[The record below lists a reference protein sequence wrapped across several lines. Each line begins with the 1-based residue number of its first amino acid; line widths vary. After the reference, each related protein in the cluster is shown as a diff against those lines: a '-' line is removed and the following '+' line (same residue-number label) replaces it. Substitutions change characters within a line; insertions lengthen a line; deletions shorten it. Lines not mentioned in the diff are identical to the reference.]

1 MILIKNTNCIYY
13 INKNNDDKIKINY
26 KGSIS
31 NQLEGKRKIL
41 KLLYK
46 NLIKNVKEKQDF
58 DLNPE
63 LNENNINGYVIKWEK
78 TQYASFFLLTSK
90 LIQVKYNDKTE
101 ILFFVHEK
109 YIQYIDKN
117 KKKYKEIFDNSKPIQ
132 FKNEEINQRV
142 IYARKLKYIFLF
154 IFYFIISIKFV

>member
-63 LNENNINGYVIKWEK
+63 LNENIINWYVIKWEK

-142 IYARKLKYIFLF
+142 IYARNILSKK
-154 IFYFIISIKFV
+154 